1 MPPTPNRQLQIRIAG
16 ALALVIAVNGVLL
29 AALAWSAV
37 AILGAGGW
45 SVSFDGGLPVAVA
58 LVLVSAVALVAMQ
71 ARYGTRTVVSGL
83 DMTEI
88 EGDGPRTVG
97 GRVRRLAAQA
107 DVPLPSVAV
116 ADRDEPACLTV
127 GTQRSPTIVVTTG
140 LLDQLDDDELDA
152 ALAHEVA
159 HIANRDL
166 PVVTAVA
173 AAVAIGDRLL
183 ERERKLRGVL
193 EGVAMIA
200 LFSGIGAILFAVP
213 ILVLAV
219 IFLLVSTVARV
230 VLAMNSIALG
240 LFSKTREYAADRG
253 ASQLTGDPA
262 AVASALAVL
271 DDECNIPTRDARLHA
286 SATLGIVPQPLPL
299 ERAADDDGDA
309 GDDTEEEHWFDRWFV
324 SQFQLETVDADDSD
338 ESESPG
344 YIDRQVGR
352 IKAWIRRTIVSPIR
366 SGARRVLMWR
376 PPTHPSTESRIERL
390 QADDRR
396 YRR

>member
-1 MPPTPNRQLQIRIAG
+1 MPLTPNRQLQIRIAG

-116 ADRDEPACLTV
+116 SDRDEPACLTV

-152 ALAHEVA
+152 ALAHEIA

-193 EGVAMIA
+193 EGLVVIA
-200 LFSGIGAILFAVP
+200 IFTGIGAILFAIP

-219 IFLLVSTVARV
+219 VFLVVSAVARV
-230 VLAMNSIALG
+230 VLAMNAIALG

-271 DDECNIPTRDARLHA
+271 DDECTIPTQDARLHA

-299 ERAADDDGDA
+299 ERSADDDDA
-309 GDDTEEEHWFDRWFV
+309 DEDEHWFDRWFV
-324 SQFQLETVDADDSD
+324 AQFQVETVDADDSSEG
-338 ESESPG
+338 ESSG

-366 SGARRVLMWR
+366 AGIRRVLTWR

-390 QADDRR
+390 QADNRR
-396 YRR
+396 YQR

>member
-1 MPPTPNRQLQIRIAG
+1 MPLTPNRRLQMRIAG

-152 ALAHEVA
+152 ALAHEIA

-183 ERERKLRGVL
+183 EREQKLRGVL
-193 EGVAMIA
+193 EGVVVIA
-200 LFSGIGAILFAVP
+200 IFTGIGAILFAIP

-219 IFLLVSTVARV
+219 VFLLVSAVARV
-230 VLAMNSIALG
+230 VLAMNAIALG
-240 LFSKTREYAADRG
+240 LFSKAREYAADRG

-271 DDECNIPTRDARLHA
+271 DEECTIPTQDARLHA
-286 SATLGIVPQPLPL
+286 SATLGIVPQPLSF
-299 ERAADDDGDA
+299 ERSADGDDDDDA
-309 GDDTEEEHWFDRWFV
+309 EEHWFDRWFV

-352 IKAWIRRTIVSPIR
+352 IKAWLRRTIVSPIR
-366 SGARRVLMWR
+366 SGVRRVLTWR